1 VSTEVSTAA
10 EAVCAR
16 IDAQLRTLHLPGA
29 LSRYRDLAA
38 ELGVDEQALQ
48 LLDGALAAE
57 IDSRELH
64 RYQKNLRAARFP
76 VVKDLASFDFT
87 AVPSLERARVAELAT
102 GRFIAAHEAVIL
114 VGNPGTGKTHALIGL
129 GMAAIRAGYRVRFV
143 TTAALV
149 NELLLARVEL
159 RVPKLLRQYA
169 AFDLVLIDELGFVP
183 FNQEAGQLLFTFFAD
198 RYETRATALTT
209 NLPFTQWSRV
219 FGDETMTVA
228 LLDRLTHRSHVLLF
242 NGESYRM
249 RESKRRAAGRG
260 AAEAGNHGLPAGG
273 EG

>member
-1 VSTEVSTAA
+1 MSTAIAAGA

-16 IDAQLRTLHLPGA
+16 IDAQLRSLHLPGA
-29 LSRYRDLAA
+29 LGRYRELALDL
-38 ELGVDEQALQ
+38 GGDEAALQ

-76 VVKDLASFDFT
+76 VIKELASFDFT
-87 AVPSLERARVAELAT
+87 AMPSLDRARVQELAT
-102 GRFIAAHEAVIL
+102 GRFIAAHEAAIL
-114 VGNPGTGKTHALIGL
+114 IGNPGTGKTHALVGL

-149 NELLLARVEL
+149 NELLLARTEL

-169 AFDLVLIDELGFVP
+169 AFDLVLIDELGYVP
-183 FNQEAGQLLFTFFAD
+183 FNQEAAQLLFTFFAD

-209 NLPFTQWSRV
+209 NLPFAQWSRV

-242 NGESYRM
+242 NGESYRV
-249 RESKRRAAGRG
+249 RESKRRAA
-260 AAEAGNHGLPAGG
+260 AAAQRPAGVDV
-273 EG
+273 EHAR

>member
-1 VSTEVSTAA
+1 MSAAVTTAVD
-10 EAVCAR
+10 AVCAS
-16 IDAQLRTLHLPGA
+16 IDVQLHVLHLPGA
-29 LSRYRDLAA
+29 MRRYRDLAV
-38 ELGVDEQALQ
+38 ELELDAVALR
-48 LLDGALAAE
+48 LLDGVLAAE

-76 VVKDLASFDFT
+76 VVKELGGFDFT
-87 AVPSLERARVAELAT
+87 AMPSLDRTRVSELAT

-143 TTAALV
+143 TTAALI
-149 NELLLARVEL
+149 NELLLARSEL

-169 AFDLVLIDELGFVP
+169 AFDLVLIDELGYVP
-183 FNQEAGQLLFTFFAD
+183 FNQEAAQLLFTFFAD

-209 NLPFTQWSRV
+209 NLPFAQWSRV

-249 RESKRRAAGRG
+249 RDSKRRAADAPRTEG
-260 AAEAGNHGLPAGG
+260 AGAR
-273 EG
+273 